1 MPGDVPRR
9 EDPLY
14 CSRQPNISEQKGG
27 YNTAALFDHNKYSVE
42 KNKRAHFS
50 NVRLCKRRRKK
61 KKKKEKR
68 KGKKGKKKEK
78 IITLNKIYL

>member
-1 MPGDVPRR
+1 MYRGASFVAF
-9 EDPLY
+9 LY
-14 CSRQPNISEQKGG
+14 RKQYNFQK
-27 YNTAALFDHNKYSVE
+27 THRLE
-42 KNKRAHFS
+42 KMAHFS

>member
-1 MPGDVPRR
+1 MHEEIIIDWKLLLER
-9 EDPLY
+9 
-14 CSRQPNISEQKGG
+14 KG
-27 YNTAALFDHNKYSVE
+27 
-42 KNKRAHFS
+42 AHIS

-78 IITLNKIYL
+78 IISLNKIYL